1 MLINRRAG
9 AVRRGSHAL
18 MTAALRSAIV
28 VLVMIFAVAA
38 PDPAQAQTYRFNS
51 VSIEGNQRIEAATI
65 LTYAG
70 IERGETVSA
79 GDLNDAYQR
88 ILGTGLFEQVEIEPR
103 GGTLAISVIEF
114 PTISRIAFEGNNK
127 IED

>member
-1 MLINRRAG
+1 MHMMGGTRSTRTGGTTPMNHFLKTIFVVALALAVVFSPVRAE
-9 AVRRGSHAL
+9 
-18 MTAALRSAIV
+18 
-28 VLVMIFAVAA
+28 
-38 PDPAQAQTYRFNS
+38 AQNYRFNS
-51 VSIEGNQRIEAATI
+51 VSIEGNQRIESATI

-127 IED
+127 I